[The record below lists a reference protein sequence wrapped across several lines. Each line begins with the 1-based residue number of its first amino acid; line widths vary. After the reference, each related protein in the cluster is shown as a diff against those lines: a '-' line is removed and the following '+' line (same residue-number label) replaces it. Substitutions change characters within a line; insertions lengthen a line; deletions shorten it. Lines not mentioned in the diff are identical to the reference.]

1 MTSTP
6 DVLTLTRELL
16 AFDTVNPTSTEALCA
31 AHLGTLLEAGGY
43 DVQSYAHAEGRTSLV
58 AHRPGLGN
66 QPPLCFSGHMDTVP
80 LGSATW
86 PHDPFAGIVEGDR
99 LFGRGASDMKGG
111 LAAMVVAALRL
122 AMRPRAKAGIT
133 LVLTAGEETGSEGAR
148 FLAGHPD
155 ALGKA
160 GALIVGEPT
169 SNVPRIGHKGA
180 LWLNARTT
188 GVAAHGSMPEKGVNA
203 VVKAAR
209 AVLRLQDYRFGVP
222 PHPVLG
228 APTLNVGTLSGGSNI
243 NSVPDEAVFG
253 IDIRTVP
260 GRSNRQVLQD
270 LEDYLGDDVKLAPFV
285 DLEAVATDPGL
296 PWVQEVFD
304 LAAARL
310 EERPRPGAMTY
321 FTDASVLTPA
331 LGNVPTLIFGPGDP
345 SMAHTLDESCSVSR
359 IKEAADLYFEIGC
372 RWCEEGKSRIERGK
386 G

>member
-6 DVLTLTRELL
+6 DVIALTRELL

-31 AHLGTLLEAGGY
+31 AHLGALLEEGGY
-43 DVQSYAHAEGRTSLV
+43 DVRAYAHAEDRTSLV
-58 AHRPGLGN
+58 AYRPGFGDRSS
-66 QPPLCFSGHMDTVP
+66 LCFSGHMDTVP
-80 LGSATW
+80 LGAATW

-122 AMRPRAKAGIT
+122 AERPRGRAGIK

-148 FLAGHPD
+148 HLSGLPD

-169 SNVPRIGHKGA
+169 SNVPMIGHKGA
-180 LWLNARTT
+180 LWLNARAT
-188 GVAAHGSMPEKGVNA
+188 GVAAHGSMPEQGDNA

-209 AVLRLQDYRFGVP
+209 MILKLQDYAFGIP

-228 APTLNVGTLSGGSNI
+228 APTLNIGTFAGGSNI

-260 GRSNRQVLQD
+260 GRSNRDVLAD
-270 LEDYLGDDVKLAPFV
+270 LRGYLGHEAELEPLV
-285 DLEAVATDPGL
+285 DLEAVSTDPGL
-296 PWVQEVFD
+296 PWVQDVFD
-304 LAAARL
+304 LTAPRL
-310 EERPRPGAMTY
+310 QERPQPGGMTY
-321 FTDASVLTPA
+321 FTDASILTPA
-331 LGNVPTLIFGPGDP
+331 LGNVPTLILGPGDP
-345 SMAHTLDESCSVSR
+345 SMAHRLDESCR
-359 IKEAADLYFEIGC
+359 ISKIEEAVDVYFEIGR
-372 RWCEEGKSRIERGK
+372 RWCER
-386 G
+386 

>member
-1 MTSTP
+1 MTSRP
-6 DVLTLTRELL
+6 GVIALTRELL
-16 AFDTVNPTSTEALCA
+16 SFDTVNPTSTEALCA
-31 AHLGTLLEAGGY
+31 NHLSALLQEGGY

-58 AHRPGLGN
+58 AYRPGLGER
-66 QPPLCFSGHMDTVP
+66 PPLCFSGHMDTVP

-86 PHDPFAGIVEGDR
+86 LHDPFSGAVEGDR

-122 AMRPRAKAGIT
+122 AEQPRGEAGIK
-133 LVLTAGEETGSEGAR
+133 LILTAAEETGSEGAR
-148 FLAGHPD
+148 HLAGLPD
-155 ALGKA
+155 ALGEA

-169 SNVPRIGHKGA
+169 SNVPMTGHKGA

-209 AVLRLQDYRFGVP
+209 AVLRLQDCVFGIP
-222 PHPVLG
+222 SHPVLG
-228 APTLNVGTLSGGSNI
+228 APTLNVGTFSGGINI

-260 GRSNRQVLQD
+260 GRSNRQVLED
-270 LEDYLGDDVKLAPFV
+270 LRAYLGSDVKLDPFV
-285 DLEAVATDPGL
+285 DLEAVATDPDL

-304 LAAARL
+304 LTAPRL
-310 EERPRPGAMTY
+310 EKCPHPAGMTY
-321 FTDASVLTPA
+321 FTDASILTPA
-331 LGNVPTLIFGPGDP
+331 LGNLPTLILGPGDP
-345 SMAHTLDESCSVSR
+345 SMAHTLDESCSVSK
-359 IKEAADLYFEIGC
+359 IEEAVEVYFEIGR
-372 RWCEEGKSRIERGK
+372 RWCEREKQDSGLK